1 MQGIRSNSHFYSL
14 WIFSFQCA
22 TCYCNLRN
30 KIKLQ
35 LINTLDKVIDIKQFS
50 LFGKKETRCY
60 YFCDISYSIPQRLNK
75 HEADDVWVII
85 QDNAFSYLENCEQL
99 YLITQISD
107 GIKDNKFVFEIK
119 SPDYSAEEWDI
130 VYRRKYVSSISNE
143 DILKSII
150 NDNKIVIKEIHEAK
164 SKFYH
169 EHIIV
174 DDNAYYNNEE
184 DFTNE
189 KGSKEDF
196 NGMEFSI
203 VDSEIGLDI
212 VDSESMWDDKS
223 LSVLIE
229 VKNNSDEECLITYNK
244 FILLDKNN
252 VIIKYEG
259 YYRDMEPTDTPIYA
273 NCKDRFKIA
282 FKAKKCTDKSGS
294 FTLKFNVTMVEREET
309 IQVEFHTDKFNG
321 KWYCV
326 GRQLIP
332 PKAMLKETAV
342 EKREKLIKENSMPEI
357 ECFEQSFGIEFKK
370 LNFTKNCS
378 DCLQIYGFV
387 KGINRGCIFVAL
399 NSKGKILSMETLYS
413 HHINNTWKPFELSFS
428 DRFQNVNKV
437 EIYTE

>member
-1 MQGIRSNSHFYSL
+1 MSTEQIIDLKFRSCKLSDEHTKDYHF
-14 WIFSFQCA
+14 
-22 TCYCNLRN
+22 RN

-35 LINTLDKVIDIKQFS
+35 LINTSDKVIDIKQFS
-50 LFGKKETRCY
+50 LFGEKETRCY
-60 YFCDISYSIPQRLNK
+60 YFCDTSYSIPQRLNK
-75 HEADDVWVII
+75 HEADDAWVII
-85 QDNAFSYLENCEQL
+85 QDDAFNYLKDCEQL
-99 YLITQISD
+99 YLIAQISN
-107 GIKDNKFVFEIK
+107 GIEDDKFVFKIK
-119 SPDYSAEEWDI
+119 SRDYSAEEWDI
-130 VYRRKYVSSISNE
+130 VYQRKYISSISNE
-143 DILKSII
+143 DILKSTT

-174 DDNAYYNNEE
+174 DGNAYYNNNEE

-196 NGMEFSI
+196 NGMGFSI
-203 VDSEIGLDI
+203 VNSEIGLDV
-212 VDSESMWDDKS
+212 VDLKSTWDDES

-229 VKNNSDEECLITYNK
+229 VKNNSDEERLITYNK

-252 VIIKYEG
+252 VIMKYEG
-259 YYRDMEPTDTPIYA
+259 YYRGMEPTGTPIYA

-332 PKAMLKETAV
+332 LKAMLKETAV
-342 EKREKLIKENSMPEI
+342 ERREKLIKENSMPEI

-370 LNFTKNCS
+370 LNFTKDCS
-378 DCLQIYGFV
+378 DCLRIYGFV
-387 KGINRGCIFVAL
+387 KGINRSCIFVAL
-399 NSKGKILSMETLYS
+399 NSKGKILGMETLYS
-413 HHINNTWKPFELSFS
+413 HQIHNTWSPFKLSLS
-428 DRFQNVNKV
+428 NRF
-437 EIYTE
+437 